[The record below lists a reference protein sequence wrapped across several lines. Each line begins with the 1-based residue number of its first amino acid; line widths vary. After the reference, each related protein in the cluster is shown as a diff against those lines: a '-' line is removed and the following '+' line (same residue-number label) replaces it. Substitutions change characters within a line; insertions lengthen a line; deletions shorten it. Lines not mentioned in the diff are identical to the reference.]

1 MNFLRPEHASAK
13 SARIKVEEVISGV
26 PQETAKFV
34 TKEETREVLDL
45 TTPLKTE
52 GGRLRMADSNETAP
66 NLSHMGAAPGSN
78 SNALVDDENSKS
90 TPKREASWPPQDE
103 RETARRRQFD
113 TPKTVA
119 LKERGLY
126 SPVGKMKDLILE
138 NEKLK
143 EEVRALKKSVEE
155 KDEILAQ
162 WQESAKPFL
171 QLIDLKRSGWA
182 VWATEPTKQLWFHPQ
197 T

>member
-1 MNFLRPEHASAK
+1 MMNFLRPEHASAK

-26 PQETAKFV
+26 PQETAKCV
-34 TKEETREVLDL
+34 TMEETREVLDL

-52 GGRLRMADSNETAP
+52 GGGLRMADSNETAP

-90 TPKREASWPPQDE
+90 TPKREASWPAHDE

-126 SPVGKMKDLILE
+126 SPVEKMKDLILE
-138 NEKLK
+138 NDQLK
-143 EEVRALKKSVEE
+143 EKVRALKKIVEE
-155 KDEILAQ
+155 RDKNLAQ
-162 WQESAKPFL
+162 WRESAEVIL
-171 QLIDLKRSGWA
+171 QFIDLTLSG
-182 VWATEPTKQLWFHPQ
+182 
-197 T
+197 